1 MLFLV
6 ILLLA
11 LAIYVLTS
19 VLLPLIE
26 DLRKNWQAEKERDIG
41 KKLDNMFSYERSP
54 AELVQLYYILPPVF
68 ALAAWAIFKANIA
81 LVIGAAVGLSIPGI
95 VLNIR
100 EKRRRKKFE
109 IQILDAIMLLSSCL
123 KGGLSL
129 LQAFE
134 VLVEEMP
141 APMSQEMG
149 LVIRENKM
157 GITLEES
164 LRRLNKRMYT
174 EELTLVVNS
183 ILVARETGGDLT
195 KVFSRLCTSI
205 RDNRKLKDSIR
216 TLTLQ
221 GRLQGIVM
229 SVIPIF
235 FFMWVMMF
243 NKEHFSIMFQTD
255 LGKMLLI
262 IAVALQLIGMVLIH
276 KFSKI
281 KI

>member
-1 MLFLV
+1 MLLLV

-11 LAIYVLTS
+11 LAIYFLTS
-19 VLLPLIE
+19 VLLPLVE
-26 DLRKNWQAEKERDIG
+26 ELHKNWQADKEKDIG

-68 ALAAWAIFKANIA
+68 ALVAWVVFKSNIA
-81 LVIGAAVGLSIPGI
+81 ILLGALVGLAIPGI
-95 VLNIR
+95 ALNIR
-100 EKRRRKKFE
+100 NKRRRRKFE

-174 EELTLVVNS
+174 EELTLVINS

-205 RDNRKLKDSIR
+205 RDNRKLKDSIK

-221 GRLQGIVM
+221 GRLQGIIM
-229 SVIPIF
+229 SVIPVF
-235 FFMWVMMF
+235 FFAWVMMF
-243 NKEHFSIMFQTD
+243 NKEHFNIMFQSD
-255 LGKMLLI
+255 LGKMLLV
-262 IAVALQLIGMVLIH
+262 IAVALQLVGMVLIY

-281 KI
+281 KV